1 MKDFSEFLIAI
12 SVTAQGDIRKKL
24 EMAFKIYDID
34 RNGKIDNK
42 EMEKIITAIY
52 DLIGEENRSGEN
64 SPSER
69 VKMILKKL
77 DKDQNGFLT
86 KDEFVEGCLE
96 DSFLRS
102 LLAPST

>member
-1 MKDFSEFLIAI
+1 
-12 SVTAQGDIRKKL
+12 
-24 EMAFKIYDID
+24 MAFKIYDID

-77 DKDQNGFLT
+77 DKDRNGFLT

-102 LLAPST
+102 LLAPKT